1 MEFYVNDEKID
12 ATLEDEKTVGDV
24 LKSFEMT
31 CEENNAA
38 VIGITVNGEKIT
50 ADSFD
55 AASLKPLTSD
65 AKFEFSI
72 ITKQAVFDSFKK
84 LSSLFTELA
93 QRMQDI
99 PVALQTGRDK
109 QANTAIKNLADSI
122 EDFCRIA
129 ALASLFEAYS
139 NITIDGKPFKEFFA
153 DFFVSYLNIL
163 STQTYSTSYIFRL
176 HLSFQTRNRVPSP
189 IYYIPIIIFR

>member
-12 ATLEDEKTVGDV
+12 VTIEDEKTVGDV

-50 ADSFD
+50 ADTFD
-55 AASLKPLTSD
+55 AESLKPLTSD

-109 QANTAIKNLADSI
+109 QANAAIKNLADSI

-129 ALASLFEAYS
+129 ALASLFESYS

-153 DFFVSYLNIL
+153 DFSPVLNDFEQALKENDTVSVGDLAEYEICPRLLEIAKTLENI
-163 STQTYSTSYIFRL
+163 
-176 HLSFQTRNRVPSP
+176 V
-189 IYYIPIIIFR
+189 